1 MNGEPTTFG
10 TSGLLYR
17 SNKVMYDRATDSLW
31 NSLLGEPVI
40 GPLAD
45 SGIKLEFFPV
55 TLTTWGE
62 WLEEQPDTTVLS
74 LNTGSY
80 SPRSYQPEDDEA
92 SLYFDYRATPETMFP
107 IWDRDD
113 RLDTKAEVLGFSTGD
128 VHKAYPIQTLQ
139 AERVVNDVVGD
150 TEIVILASGGSSGTR
165 VYRRNEQIFE
175 LTLGDS
181 VTGIPKIL
189 SDSTG
194 TRWEVTDDYLVSTAD
209 PSEKLPR
216 LPSFVS
222 FWFGWFAFHPDTL
235 VYGEE

>member
-1 MNGEPTTFG
+1 
-10 TSGLLYR
+10 
-17 SNKVMYDRATDSLW
+17 MYDRATDSLW
-31 NSLLGEPVI
+31 SSLLGEPVI
-40 GPLAD
+40 GPLAG

-62 WLEEQPDTTVLS
+62 WVEEQPHTTVLS

-80 SPRSYQPEDDEA
+80 SPRNYPPEDHEA

-107 IWDRDD
+107 IWDRDG
-113 RLDTKAEVLGFSTGD
+113 RLDTKAEVLGFSTGA
-128 VHKAYPIQTLQ
+128 VHTAYPILTLQ
-139 AERVVNDVVGD
+139 TERVVNDDVAG
-150 TEIVILASGGSSGTR
+150 TEIVVLASGESSGTR
-165 VYRRNEQIFE
+165 VYLRDAHTFE
-175 LTLGDS
+175 LPADVS
-181 VTGIPKIL
+181 VTGIPKSVL
-189 SDSTG
+189 DSTG
-194 TRWEVTDDYLVSTAD
+194 TRWELTDDYLVSTAN